1 MSVAQLNEQLCF
13 ALYSASNHLTSI
25 YRPLLE
31 SLGLTYSQFIVLMAL
46 WEKDNISI
54 SQLAKNT
61 KLSKATMTPLL
72 KRLEQKELVAGPL
85 MLLFLA
91 YLIWQAKFDKLVENI
106 RFPER
111 TEQYNKFDE
120 LHPIIEELANRWNN
134 VSNVSNVDGYKT
146 SNVRYIRDHIHD
158 ALSPYENLKLD
169 KVNLV
174 TQIAWNWHLARI
186 NIIVADMESKYFSI
200 EKAFF
205 HLTKAEELRA
215 KSEQLTPKE
224 LKQLKEIS
232 INKIILRERINAY
245 AIGYFI
251 SEEQQDLLLAKKHLE
266 SLGGCDVLINE
277 RFFHKKIA
285 NVINCP
291 YLELTQ
297 PEKKNNEVITD

>member
-1 MSVAQLNEQLCF
+1 MSQNDNSSTITINLGFIQFTLPGRKF
-13 ALYSASNHLTSI
+13 
-25 YRPLLE
+25 LL
-31 SLGLTYSQFIVLMAL
+31 I
-46 WEKDNISI
+46 
-54 SQLAKNT
+54 
-61 KLSKATMTPLL
+61 
-72 KRLEQKELVAGPL
+72 AGPL
-85 MLLFLA
+85 IFLFLA
-91 YLIWQAKFDKLVENI
+91 YFIWQAKFDKFIEEI

-134 VSNVSNVDGYKT
+134 VSNLDGYKT

-158 ALSPYENLKLD
+158 ALIPYENLKLD
-169 KVNLV
+169 RVNLA
-174 TQIAWNWHLARI
+174 TQIAWNWHLART
-186 NIIVADMESKYFSI
+186 NIIVADMESRYIYIK
-200 EKAFF
+200 KALR

-215 KSEQLTPKE
+215 KSQQLTSKE

-251 SEEQQDLLLAKKHLE
+251 NEEQQDLLLAKKHLE
-266 SLGGCDVLINE
+266 GLGGCDVLTNE

-297 PEKKNNEVITD
+297 PRKKDDEVITE